1 MPVKNRRNRR
11 KIMSEMNLTPLIDVM
26 LVLVVILLMTAT
38 FVVPNMTPEGIHV
51 SLPQAKSAQAVAA
64 SPVQVD
70 LDAQGGLSVDGQP
83 AAVSNLPAVLAD
95 IPRERPVLIAADKA
109 VQLQAFVAVMD
120 TLRQQGFTRISVR
133 TQR

>member
-1 MPVKNRRNRR
+1 MKNSFDG
-11 KIMSEMNLTPLIDVM
+11 KDGLTEINMVPLIDVM

>member
-1 MPVKNRRNRR
+1 MKNSFDG
-11 KIMSEMNLTPLIDVM
+11 KDGLTEINMVPLIDVM

-51 SLPQAKSAQAVAA
+51 SLPQAQSAQAVAA
-64 SPVQVD
+64 SPVQVE
-70 LDAQGGLSVDGQP
+70 LDAQGRLSVDGQP

-95 IPRERPVLIAADKA
+95 MPRERPVLIAADKA

>member
-1 MPVKNRRNRR
+1 MKNSFDG
-11 KIMSEMNLTPLIDVM
+11 KEGLTEINMVPLIDVM

-51 SLPQAKSAQAVAA
+51 SLPQAKNAQAVAA
-64 SPVQVD
+64 SPVQVE

-83 AAVSNLPAVLAD
+83 VAVSNLPAVLAD
-95 IPRERPVLIAADKA
+95 MPRERPVLIAADKA

>member
-1 MPVKNRRNRR
+1 MKNSFDG
-11 KIMSEMNLTPLIDVM
+11 KDGLTEINMVPLIDVM

-70 LDAQGGLSVDGQP
+70 LDAEGGLSVDGQP

>member
-1 MPVKNRRNRR
+1 MKNSFDG
-11 KIMSEMNLTPLIDVM
+11 KEGLTEINMVPLIDVM

-51 SLPQAKSAQAVAA
+51 SLPQAKNAQAVAA
-64 SPVQVD
+64 SPVQVE

-83 AAVSNLPAVLAD
+83 VAVSNLPAVLAD
-95 IPRERPVLIAADKA
+95 MPRERSVLIAADKA

>member
-1 MPVKNRRNRR
+1 MKNSFDG
-11 KIMSEMNLTPLIDVM
+11 KDGLTEINMVPLIDVM

-70 LDAQGGLSVDGQP
+70 LDAQDGLSVDGQP

>member
-1 MPVKNRRNRR
+1 MKNSFDG
-11 KIMSEMNLTPLIDVM
+11 KDGLTEINMVPLIDVM

-38 FVVPNMTPEGIHV
+38 FVVPHMTPEVIHV
-51 SLPQAKSAQAVAA
+51 SLPQAKSAQAVSA
-64 SPVQVD
+64 SPVQVE
-70 LDAQGGLSVDGQP
+70 LDAQGRLSVDGQP
-83 AAVSNLPAVLAD
+83 VAVSNLPAVLVD
-95 IPRERPVLIAADKA
+95 MPRERPVVIAADKA

>member
-1 MPVKNRRNRR
+1 MKNSFDG
-11 KIMSEMNLTPLIDVM
+11 KEGLTEINMVPLIDVM

-51 SLPQAKSAQAVAA
+51 SLPQAQGAQAVAD
-64 SPVQVD
+64 SPVQVE
-70 LDAQGGLSVDGQP
+70 LDAQGRLSVDGQP
-83 AAVSNLPAVLAD
+83 VTASNLPVVLTD
-95 IPRERPVLIAADKA
+95 IPRERPVLIAADRA

>member
-1 MPVKNRRNRR
+1 MKNSFDG
-11 KIMSEMNLTPLIDVM
+11 KDGLTEINMVPLIDVM

-70 LDAQGGLSVDGQP
+70 LDAQDGLSVDGQP

-95 IPRERPVLIAADKA
+95 IPRERPVLIAD
-109 VQLQAFVAVMD
+109 D
-120 TLRQQGFTRISVR
+120 
-133 TQR
+133 

>member
-1 MPVKNRRNRR
+1 MKNSFDG
-11 KIMSEMNLTPLIDVM
+11 KEGLTEINMVPLIDVM

-51 SLPQAKSAQAVAA
+51 SLPQAQGAQAVAD
-64 SPVQVD
+64 SPVQVE
-70 LDAQGGLSVDGQP
+70 LDAQGRLSVDGQP
-83 AAVSNLPAVLAD
+83 VAASNLPVVLTD
-95 IPRERPVLIAADKA
+95 SPRERSVLIAADRA

>member
-1 MPVKNRRNRR
+1 MKNSFDG
-11 KIMSEMNLTPLIDVM
+11 KDGLTEINMVPLIDVM

-70 LDAQGGLSVDGQP
+70 LDAQGGLSVDVQP